1 MSTSSKKV
9 VPKKRG
15 RPATGK
21 DPVTAIRLSPEMRE
35 NVDVW
40 AAKQAD
46 KPGRS
51 EAMRRL
57 IDTALAAAPAK
68 PRGKPKLR

>member
-1 MSTSSKKV
+1 M
-9 VPKKRG
+9 RG
-15 RPATGK
+15 
-21 DPVTAIRLSPEMRE
+21 

-40 AAKQAD
+40 AEKQAD

-57 IDTALAAAPAK
+57 IDLGLAAAPAK
-68 PRGKPKLR
+68 PRGKPKSR